1 MQYDIF
7 GSIETASQPK
17 PRQPKSSAQKRTAP
31 KKTRHCTSSNG
42 RRQRRYHNAPCQ
54 CVTVYA

>member
-17 PRQPKSSAQKRTAP
+17 PRLPKSTAQKRTAP
-31 KKTRHCTSSNG
+31 K
-42 RRQRRYHNAPCQ
+42 NASLHLEQ
-54 CVTVYA
+54 W